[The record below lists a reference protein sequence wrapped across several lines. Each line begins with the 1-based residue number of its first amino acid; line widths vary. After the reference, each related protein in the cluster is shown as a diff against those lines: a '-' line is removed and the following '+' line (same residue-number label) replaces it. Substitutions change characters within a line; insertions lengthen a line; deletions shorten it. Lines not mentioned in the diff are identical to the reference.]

1 MPIRLLRPIYLSIS
15 WLILAPDHTP
25 LYPKTI
31 QEKCWGQSPK
41 ILLVSLYESISLT
54 LNSRSFLT
62 KKRPSASKWWIL
74 LELTPV
80 LLAHL
85 PRQMPWTITENPKG
99 QIISEWLLDVFIWT
113 KNRTKIFLYFC
124 PSSRDIHIECSKQ
137 FKWILCLYGSGQSG
151 PFWAEL
157 KLLKNSSMAYK

>member
-1 MPIRLLRPIYLSIS
+1 MHIHPIDFEKFRAYTFIEAYMFIWNSRVHIYLSIS
-15 WLILAPDHTP
+15 LLILAPDHTP

-41 ILLVSLYESISLT
+41 ILLVSLYKSISLT
-54 LNSRSFLT
+54 LNSRSFST

-85 PRQMPWTITENPKG
+85 PRQMPWTITENPASTIQPPHNCTVDQEKKKCVC
-99 QIISEWLLDVFIWT
+99 IFIST
-113 KNRTKIFLYFC
+113 KN
-124 PSSRDIHIECSKQ
+124 
-137 FKWILCLYGSGQSG
+137 
-151 PFWAEL
+151 
-157 KLLKNSSMAYK
+157 KNQP